1 MSAPA
6 SPLDTGA
13 ASSLDA
19 AAAAPSPQIHDHRD
33 APTAATTDTATTTA
47 TTTSANTTSS
57 TSSHG
62 EDDDDTHRCFICL
75 TDEPE
80 AELPSDWVTPCQCSL
95 EGHQTCLLTWVAD
108 LEAQGKTVKCPVC
121 KSKIDV
127 IDRWDLAVQLSD
139 TLTRHLT
146 SLSPMVLLS
155 FGVGG
160 IIMSSALYGMQ
171 ALETFAGPQ
180 AAVRYIFVEPETEG
194 YLDVV
199 LKRLKNALPSLG
211 PNDTATAQQIL
222 SRENISVDGGVTV
235 DWLHFFSLT
244 LVAPALVLNRMPLG
258 ETIMIP
264 LNISQYAIFLSDHST
279 DLLTWPPSGQ
289 KVLAA
294 FPVARAFYFH
304 LHRAVSKALDRRL
317 AAATSNSSGQQGD
330 VAQLNPEPEIE
341 HEEEG
346 REHFIDVNL
355 NLNLPGDEDAE
366 DEGAPANQPQGN
378 GNAMPVR
385 PNAGTGGLSGLLN
398 YLAGALLW
406 PTVSYGAGS
415 LLRLA
420 LPASWVTKPS
430 SGHATGILQER
441 WGRSL
446 VGGCLFVVLKDAFFL
461 YVKWRTTLNRPYRR
475 IRNVDRRIR

>member
-264 LNISQYAIFLSDHST
+264 SSLMVSKHSIGSDSHRTRLNIPSTPYFLATIAQIFSPGRLQVKKFLPRFPWPEPFTFISTGLSQKRWIVDWRQLR
-279 DLLTWPPSGQ
+279 Q
-289 KVLAA
+289 IRLA
-294 FPVARAFYFH
+294 
-304 LHRAVSKALDRRL
+304 SKA
-317 AAATSNSSGQQGD
+317 
-330 VAQLNPEPEIE
+330 
-341 HEEEG
+341 
-346 REHFIDVNL
+346 
-355 NLNLPGDEDAE
+355 
-366 DEGAPANQPQGN
+366 
-378 GNAMPVR
+378 M
-385 PNAGTGGLSGLLN
+385 
-398 YLAGALLW
+398 
-406 PTVSYGAGS
+406 
-415 LLRLA
+415 LR
-420 LPASWVTKPS
+420 S
-430 SGHATGILQER
+430 
-441 WGRSL
+441 
-446 VGGCLFVVLKDAFFL
+446 
-461 YVKWRTTLNRPYRR
+461 
-475 IRNVDRRIR
+475 

>member
-13 ASSLDA
+13 TSGLD

-33 APTAATTDTATTTA
+33 APTAATTETATTTTA
-47 TTTSANTTSS
+47 TTTSATT

-75 TDEPE
+75 VDEPE

-95 EGHQTCLLTWVAD
+95 EGHQACLLTWIAD

-127 IDRWDLAVQLSD
+127 IDRWDPAVQLSD

-222 SRENISVDGGVTV
+222 SRENIPVDGGVTV

-264 LNISQYAIFLSDHST
+264 SSLMYAIFLSDHST

-304 LHRAVSKALDRRL
+304 FHRAVSKALDRRL
-317 AAATSNSSGQQGD
+317 AAATANPLGQQGD
-330 VAQLNPEPEIE
+330 VAQLNPEPQVE

-355 NLNLPGDEDAE
+355 NLNLGGGEE
-366 DEGAPANQPQGN
+366 DEGDQGAAANQPQGN
-378 GNAMPVR
+378 GNAVPVR

-420 LPASWVTKPS
+420 LPASWVTKPA
-430 SGHATGILQER
+430 SGPATGILQER

>member
-1 MSAPA
+1 MSAPD
-6 SPLDTGA
+6 SPPDAGATSNLDE
-13 ASSLDA
+13 
-19 AAAAPSPQIHDHRD
+19 AAPAPQIHDDRD
-33 APTAATTDTATTTA
+33 APAAATTTGTATTA
-47 TTTSANTTSS
+47 TTPSA
-57 TSSHG
+57 SSHNGG
-62 EDDDDTHRCFICL
+62 EDEDVHRCFICL
-75 TDEPE
+75 VDEPE

-108 LEAQGKTVKCPVC
+108 LEAQGKAVKCPVC
-121 KSKIDV
+121 KSNID
-127 IDRWDLAVQLSD
+127 ILDKWDPAVQLSD

-194 YLDVV
+194 YMDVV
-199 LKRLKNALPSLG
+199 LKRLKSALPSLG
-211 PNDTATAQQIL
+211 PNDTAAAQQVL
-222 SRENISVDGGVTV
+222 ARETMPMDGGVTV

-264 LNISQYAIFLSDHST
+264 SSLMYAIFLSDHST

-289 KVLAA
+289 KVLAT

-304 LHRAVSKALDRRL
+304 LHQAVSKALDRRL
-317 AAATSNSSGQQGD
+317 AAATSSPHGQQSDIAMLGD
-330 VAQLNPEPEIE
+330 QPPAADQEDER
-341 HEEEG
+341 

-355 NLNLPGDEDAE
+355 NLNIPGGEEAPPADA
-366 DEGAPANQPQGN
+366 PQDN
-378 GNAMPVR
+378 GNAVPARANV
-385 PNAGTGGLSGLLN
+385 GTGGLPGLLN

-420 LPASWVTKPS
+420 LPHAWVTKPA

-446 VGGCLFVVLKDAFFL
+446 VGGCLFVVLKDAFYL

-475 IRNVDRRIR
+475 IRNVDRRVR